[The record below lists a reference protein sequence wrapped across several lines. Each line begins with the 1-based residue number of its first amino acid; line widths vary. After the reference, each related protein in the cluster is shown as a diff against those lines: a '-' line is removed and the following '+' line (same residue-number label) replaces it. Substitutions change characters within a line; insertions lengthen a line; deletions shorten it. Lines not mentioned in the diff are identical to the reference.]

1 MRNKN
6 KKEKSSRWFILL
18 GILLAFSYLAF
29 YSARWCRKKYGD
41 IGFDAVVYTMFS
53 DLGGTSKSLILNY
66 VKSVLPST
74 AVLSAVTA
82 FVLFFYSEKHI
93 FLRIGQKFKMRL
105 YPFGNSVSAL
115 LSVILIIALIASA
128 SGYVGLDDWI
138 RDYFNDSHIFE
149 EEYIEPNDVKIT
161 FPERKRNLI
170 YIYLESMENTFFSK
184 ELGGGLDVNVMPEL
198 YNLALENT
206 NFSDSDGVGGC
217 RQISGAT
224 WTMGAMV
231 AQSAGIPLKISA
243 AVIND
248 NGNDMSVLPG
258 VTTITDVLHKNGYYQ
273 TFLVGSEASFA
284 GRGKFF
290 SEHGVDEVYDY
301 HTAVEEGVIPENYWE
316 WWGMEDKYV
325 YEYAKEKLTELSR
338 RDEPFSF
345 ITLTTDT
352 HHIGG
357 YKCSLCEDKYSEQYE
372 NVYACASRQVTEFLK
387 WLKRQDFYENTTV
400 IITGDHCSM
409 DAEYFERNI
418 SDDYTRRIYNC
429 FINSAVESDT
439 VKNREF
445 SQFDMF
451 PTTLAALGAKIEGNR
466 LGLGVNLFSGDET
479 LAEKYGFDELQS
491 RLLAPSNMYNRK
503 FIYNE

>member
-1 MRNKN
+1 MKNRNK
-6 KKEKSSRWFILL
+6 KAKRSRWFILL
-18 GILLAFSYLAF
+18 GILSVLSYLAF
-29 YSARWCRKKYGD
+29 FSARWCRNKYGD
-41 IGFDAVVYTMFS
+41 IGFDAVIFTMLS
-53 DLGGTSKSLILNY
+53 NLGGTSKSLVLSY
-66 VKSVLPST
+66 VKNVLPST
-74 AVLSAVTA
+74 AVLSAITI
-82 FVLFFYSEKHI
+82 FVLFFFSEKHI

-105 YPFGNSVSAL
+105 YPFGNFVSAL
-115 LSVILIIALIASA
+115 LSVILCVTLIISA
-128 SGYVGLDDWI
+128 SSYVGLGSWI
-138 RDYFNDSHIFE
+138 KDRFSDSHIFE
-149 EEYIEPNDVKIT
+149 EEYIDPNNVKIT
-161 FPERKRNLI
+161 FPEKKRNLI

-198 YNLALENT
+198 YNLALENI
-206 NFSDSDGVGGC
+206 NFSDSGGVGGC
-217 RQISGAT
+217 RQIFGAT
-224 WTMGAMV
+224 WTIGAMV
-231 AQSAGIPLKISA
+231 AQSAGMPLKMPID
-243 AVIND
+243 VNTY
-248 NGNDMSVLPG
+248 GNDLHILPG
-258 VTTITDVLHKNGYYQ
+258 AVTITDILHNNGYYQ
-273 TFLVGSEASFA
+273 MFLVGSEAAFA
-284 GRGKFF
+284 GRGKFY

-301 HTAVEEGVIPENYWE
+301 HTAVEEGLIPEDYWE

-338 RDEPFSF
+338 REEPFSF

-418 SDDYTRRIYNC
+418 SGDYTRRIYNC

-451 PTTLAALGAKIEGNR
+451 PTTLAALGAKIDGNR
-466 LGLGVNLFSGDET
+466 LGLGVNLFSGNET
-479 LAEKYGFDELQS
+479 LAEKYGFDEFQD
-491 RLLAPSNMYNRK
+491 RLLARSKMYNKK